1 MMFAQSWFILTKF
14 RDVGRPSI
22 MMQGCSDCREIE
34 GAAPLQVTNQPRL
47 SVGVANEI
55 GDLELERHTSCFELY
70 KKPNYEERY

>member
-1 MMFAQSWFILTKF
+1 M
-14 RDVGRPSI
+14 

-55 GDLELERHTSCFELY
+55 GDLD
-70 KKPNYEERY
+70 YEKAHIVFRTI

>member
-1 MMFAQSWFILTKF
+1 M
-14 RDVGRPSI
+14 

-55 GDLELERHTSCFELY
+55 GDLDHERHISCFELY
-70 KKPNYEERY
+70 RKSIYEEKILEQLYNSASKPQWHY